1 MTSRERFK
9 LVLSHKEPDR
19 VPIYD
24 SVWPTTIKRWN
35 NEGLPSGVTP
45 FEFFHY
51 ELSEIYIDVTFQ
63 FKEEVVKETEE
74 YIIVRNRNGALRKD
88 WKDKTATPEYIS
100 FLVNTSD
107 DWLKIKNRM
116 RMNDSRIDYKVQK
129 DIYDKSKKDGNF
141 LCFAAPMGYDYTQG
155 LIGTEKL
162 LINMVENPD
171 WTADIFNTI
180 AELIIDGAKR
190 FTDLGFEY
198 DGAFLFDDNGYRNA
212 TLFSPS
218 TYKKVLYPAHKKVFS
233 FFKNMGI
240 PVILHSC
247 GCVKEFIPFYIEGGV
262 DCLQPLEVK
271 AGMDIIELK
280 EKYGE
285 KISFMGGID
294 VRKMAADDP
303 GIIEEEIKS
312 KFSAAKEGGGYIYH
326 SDHSVPDNISFE
338 QYKRVIELVLK
349 YGKY

>member
-1 MTSRERFK
+1 
-9 LVLSHKEPDR
+9 
-19 VPIYD
+19 
-24 SVWPTTIKRWN
+24 
-35 NEGLPSGVTP
+35 
-45 FEFFHY
+45 
-51 ELSEIYIDVTFQ
+51 
-63 FKEEVVKETEE
+63 
-74 YIIVRNRNGALRKD
+74 
-88 WKDKTATPEYIS
+88 
-100 FLVNTSD
+100 
-107 DWLKIKNRM
+107 
-116 RMNDSRIDYKVQK
+116 MNDSRIDYKVQK
-129 DIYDKSKKDGNF
+129 DIHDKSRKDGKF

-162 LINMVENPD
+162 LVTMVEDPE
-171 WTADIFNTI
+171 WAKDIFNTI
-180 AELIIDGAKR
+180 AELIIEGAKK
-190 FTDLGFEY
+190 LWEIGFKY

-218 TYKKVLYPAHKKVFS
+218 TYKNVLYPAHKKVFG

-247 GCVKEFIPFYIEGGV
+247 GCVKEFIPYYIEGGI

-280 EKYGE
+280 KKYGQ
-285 KISFMGGID
+285 KIAFMGGID
-294 VRKMAADDP
+294 VRKMAVNDP
-303 GIIEEEIKS
+303 EIIEEEIKT
-312 KFSAAKEGGGYIYH
+312 KFDAAKEGGGYIYH